1 MTANPENLGMESSVQ
16 RLHRPFDFRK
26 LLLERAGHDDLKKS
40 VQTRLRLLASACALL
55 EETPYSDLKIGDI
68 CAHAG
73 MSHGIAY
80 HYYKDRKELIA
91 DLVERFLRETS
102 DGYFAHPI
110 LETKS
115 DPYLRIFDTNAYYFR
130 CMERNAGVF
139 ATLFSLRGD
148 PSVTRDA
155 LRQITNAWNRRIG
168 KSITGDF
175 DPPLSDEERL
185 LLGYTLGGMA
195 DDLLGQLY
203 AIRNPDLK
211 APKTRTERRRMC
223 ELLSILWYR
232 AVYAKSPSKKMIL
245 AARELF

>member
-1 MTANPENLGMESSVQ
+1 MEGSVQ
-16 RLHRPFDFRK
+16 HVHRPFDFRK
-26 LLLERAGHDDLKKS
+26 LLLERAGHDELKKS
-40 VQTRLRLLASACALL
+40 VQTRLRLLASACTLL
-55 EETPYSDLKIGDI
+55 ERTSYSDLKIGDV

-80 HYYKDRKELIA
+80 HYYKDKKELIA
-91 DLVERFLRETS
+91 DLLERFVRETS

-115 DPYLRIFDTNAYYFR
+115 DPYLRIFDANAYYLG
-130 CMERNAGVF
+130 CIERNAGVF
-139 ATLFSLRGD
+139 AALFTLRGD

-168 KSITGDF
+168 ESIKGDF
-175 DPPLSDEERL
+175 DPALSEEERL

-211 APKTRTERRRMC
+211 APKTKAERRRIC

-232 AVYAKSPSKKMIL
+232 AVYAKTPSKKMIV

>member
-1 MTANPENLGMESSVQ
+1 MNDRIQ
-16 RLHRPFDFRK
+16 HLHQPFDFRAG
-26 LLLERAGHDDLKKS
+26 LLERAKDDDLKKS

-55 EETPYSDLKIGDI
+55 ENTSYSDLKIGEV

-80 HYYKDRKELIA
+80 HYYKDKGDLIA
-91 DLVERFLRETS
+91 DLLERFASEIS

-110 LETKS
+110 LETRNN
-115 DPYLRIFDTNAYYFR
+115 PYLRIFDANAYYFR
-130 CMERNAGVF
+130 CIERNAGIF

-148 PSVTRDA
+148 PSVTRGS
-155 LRQITNAWNRRIG
+155 LRQISTAWSLRVG
-168 KSITGDF
+168 ESIKGDF
-175 DPPLSDEERL
+175 DPPLSRNERL
-185 LLGYTLGGMA
+185 LLGYALGGMA
-195 DDLLGQLY
+195 DDLLGQFY

-211 APKTRTERRRMC
+211 VPKAEAERRRVC

-232 AVYAKSPSKKMIL
+232 AVYAKEPSMEMVV